1 MTSPHNK
8 RRLILSCSFLLLL
21 STVAIRADLKVEELT
36 QMKGGMM
43 EGVMKMARVFGGGKG
58 MGNSATT
65 VYVKGERM
73 RTDNLVENELESSE
87 IIELDKEQT
96 VSINHKKKTYSIL
109 TFAEKRAQMEKAMK
123 EMEARRAEKPPTSP
137 TAPPS
142 DPNVKTQPK
151 ISIKDTGETKVING
165 FNTRH
170 VIFSMGLEAEDLKT
184 KEKSSMGTTMD
195 LWLSK
200 DIPGLEERKQFMM
213 RYAQKMGSSPYMKNM
228 GMTMA
233 QDPQMMKA
241 IEEMSKESRK
251 MEGDAVLTIMNFP
264 ISAAPG
270 ADSSA
275 QTSQPRHQPEAEQES
290 TSPTNASEALGQI
303 FGGGFG
309 HKKKPKPAQEPGQ
322 SNPSQPNSSGPA
334 SVNLMSMTVEI
345 KSVSQSPLS
354 GTLFEVPAGFRLVT
368 K

>member
-1 MTSPHNK
+1 
-8 RRLILSCSFLLLL
+8 
-21 STVAIRADLKVEELT
+21 
-36 QMKGGMM
+36 
-43 EGVMKMARVFGGGKG
+43 
-58 MGNSATT
+58 MGNSATN
-65 VYVKGERM
+65 VYVKGDRM

-87 IIELDKEQT
+87 IIELDKEQS

-165 FNTRH
+165 FNARH

-213 RYAQKMGSSPYMKNM
+213 RYSQNDGFFAVHENYGHDNGTRP
-228 GMTMA
+228 A
-233 QDPQMMKA
+233 DD
-241 IEEMSKESRK
+241 
-251 MEGDAVLTIMNFP
+251 EGNR
-264 ISAAPG
+264 G
-270 ADSSA
+270 N
-275 QTSQPRHQPEAEQES
+275 E
-290 TSPTNASEALGQI
+290 
-303 FGGGFG
+303 
-309 HKKKPKPAQEPGQ
+309 
-322 SNPSQPNSSGPA
+322 
-334 SVNLMSMTVEI
+334 
-345 KSVSQSPLS
+345 
-354 GTLFEVPAGFRLVT
+354 
-368 K
+368 